1 MFKKRSKAFFT
12 SIILATI
19 YLIYII
25 SYFYGILGDGDT
37 AEQIGSGLA
46 TALVT
51 PHIIVLAISVMFGW
65 LAFGLSS
72 SGFALTA
79 SILYTVAGVMFIP
92 YIFFVIPSIIL
103 GFVGYAN
110 QKNINNK
117 AKAKRRVKV
126 HKKPNANN
134 KTNLKA

>member
-25 SYFYGILGDGDT
+25 LYFYGILGQGDT

-51 PHIIVLAISVMFGW
+51 PHIVVLAISVMFGW

-117 AKAKRRVKV
+117 AKAKRKVKV

>member
-1 MFKKRSKAFFT
+1 MFKKRSKAFFIGL
-12 SIILATI
+12 IIVTI

-51 PHIIVLAISVMFGW
+51 PHIVVLAISVMFGW